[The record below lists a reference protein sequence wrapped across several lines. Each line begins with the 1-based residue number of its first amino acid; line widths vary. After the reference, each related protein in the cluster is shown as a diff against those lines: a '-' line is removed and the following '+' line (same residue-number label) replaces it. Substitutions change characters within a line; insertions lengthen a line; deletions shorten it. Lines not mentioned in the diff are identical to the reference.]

1 MDTNQKNELADI
13 VVRGCGRVWDSIGYD
28 CLQVC
33 EGDSMPADH
42 VVEMCVDADRLT
54 TFGEPDAEAAW
65 ELLSE
70 EFDSYADQL
79 KFIASR
85 MPFKTYGY

>member
-42 VVEMCVDADRLT
+42 VVDCHDPLTGDGRFHGVDRFTSRDRYT
-54 TFGEPDAEAAW
+54 RFFEV
-65 ELLSE
+65 LLPLV
-70 EFDSYADQL
+70 F
-79 KFIASR
+79 
-85 MPFKTYGY
+85 